1 VDRVDRV
8 ENGGL
13 SSSNLRGSKVIDEV
27 DSLVQKNTNLVLTC
41 VRVCVCVCMCVC
53 VSVIY

>member
-1 VDRVDRV
+1 MMDILEIARC
-8 ENGGL
+8 L
-13 SSSNLRGSKVIDEV
+13 SANLRGPKLIDEV

>member
-1 VDRVDRV
+1 MMDILEIARC
-8 ENGGL
+8 L
-13 SSSNLRGSKVIDEV
+13 SANLSGSKVIDEV